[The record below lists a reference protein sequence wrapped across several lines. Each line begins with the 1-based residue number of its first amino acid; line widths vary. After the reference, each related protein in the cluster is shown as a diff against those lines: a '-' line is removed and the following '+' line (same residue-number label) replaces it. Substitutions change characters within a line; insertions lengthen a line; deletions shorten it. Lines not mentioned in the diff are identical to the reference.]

1 MTRQE
6 FPGGLGLKDPAL
18 SLPWYGFNP
27 WPGELP
33 RAVGAD
39 KKKKKK
45 KKRLYIFEEKTKY
58 KGLNILC

>member
-45 KKRLYIFEEKTKY
+45 KKTIYI
-58 KGLNILC
+58 